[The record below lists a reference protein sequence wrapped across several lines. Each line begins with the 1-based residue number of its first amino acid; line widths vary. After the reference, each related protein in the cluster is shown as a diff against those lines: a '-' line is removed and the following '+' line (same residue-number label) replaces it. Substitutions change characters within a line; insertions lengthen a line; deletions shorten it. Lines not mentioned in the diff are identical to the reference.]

1 MIEAEKIIDEVD
13 QSKSPQLQLV
23 EYLNLSDKYK
33 QQSQTLKSYLAAE
46 KALKI
51 ARELDDQDKIQQSLI
66 LLGFNSFLMSDYQK
80 ALGYFQQIIQSDQY
94 PHYTASA
101 DEGIGMV
108 MLKLNQNEKALHYF
122 QTALE
127 IREKSGKMKSIQQ
140 VYNNIANCYR
150 SLGDFRKSEDYFSK
164 SLEIATSRKDE
175 TVTAIILNNLGE
187 LYREQNKYDQA
198 LDYYRK
204 AYDLHNNLNESS
216 KACKPLF
223 NIGLVLKELEEWE
236 QAEQKIMQAY
246 QIFDQTG
253 QKLSKMSAAE
263 ALAEIM
269 ERNQNFE
276 KSTYFLK
283 IAQKLQ
289 KEIFDENKSIQIGEM
304 TAKYELE
311 IKKKQDLINNLKNV
325 KLAKA
330 QQTITEQNQ
339 ELEKKNKELIETAK
353 AKDNILRIVSHDL
366 KNTIGSIITLTQMIF
381 MNENIDP
388 QLKESLEMINHYVD
402 RGLILIEDI
411 MELNRIEMPDFKLNL
426 TDENIILLLN
436 DFARDF
442 SQLARKKNIDFQYS
456 TQLEQ
461 AICKIDLN
469 RFWQIF
475 QNLLSNAIKF
485 THKDGKIELKAKIV
499 SIKSKQYLEISISDN
514 GIGISEEVIDQIF
527 DKFTPARR
535 PGTEGEPTTGLG
547 LSIVKKLVEAHQ
559 GLIDV
564 QSEVDSGTT
573 FILSFPII

>member
-1 MIEAEKIIDEVD
+1 
-13 QSKSPQLQLV
+13 
-23 EYLNLSDKYK
+23 
-33 QQSQTLKSYLAAE
+33 
-46 KALKI
+46 
-51 ARELDDQDKIQQSLI
+51 
-66 LLGFNSFLMSDYQK
+66 MSDYQK
-80 ALGYFQQIIQSDQY
+80 SLGYFQQIIQSDQY

-108 MLKLNQNEKALHYF
+108 LLKLNQKQKALHYF

-140 VYNNIANCYR
+140 IYNNIANCYR
-150 SLGDFRKSEDYFSK
+150 SLGDYKKSENYLSK
-164 SLEIATSRKDE
+164 SLEIATSRNDE

-204 AYDLHNNLNESS
+204 AYALHEKLNESS
-216 KACKPLF
+216 KASKPLF
-223 NIGLVLKELEEWE
+223 NIGLVLKDLSELQ
-236 QAEQKIMQAY
+236 QAEQKILQAY

-283 IAQKLQ
+283 IAQELQ

-339 ELEKKNKELIETAK
+339 ELEKKNQELIEIAK

-442 SQLARKKNIDFQYS
+442 SQLARKKNIAFQYS
-456 TQLEQ
+456 TQIEQ
-461 AICKIDLN
+461 AMCKIDLN

-485 THKDGKIELKAKIV
+485 THKDGKIELKAKLTDIQ
-499 SIKSKQYLEISISDN
+499 SKQYLEISISDN

-527 DKFTPARR
+527 DKFTPVRR
-535 PGTEGEPTTGLG
+535 PGTDGEPTTGLG

-573 FILSFPII
+573 FIISFPTI

>member
-1 MIEAEKIIDEVD
+1 MIEAEQIIGEVD

-33 QQSQTLKSYLAAE
+33 QKSQTLKSYLAAE

-51 ARELDDQDKIQQSLI
+51 AQELNDQDKIQQSLI

-80 ALGYFQQIIQSDQY
+80 SLGYFQQIIQSDQY

-108 MLKLNQNEKALHYF
+108 LLKLNQKQKALQYF

-140 VYNNIANCYR
+140 IYNNIANCYR
-150 SLGDFRKSEDYFSK
+150 SLGDYKKSEDYLSK
-164 SLEIATSRKDE
+164 SLEIATSRNDE

-204 AYDLHNNLNESS
+204 AYALHEKLNESS
-216 KACKPLF
+216 KASKPLF
-223 NIGLVLKELEEWE
+223 NIGLVLKDLSELQ
-236 QAEQKIMQAY
+236 QAEQKILQAY

-283 IAQKLQ
+283 IAQELQ

-339 ELEKKNKELIETAK
+339 ELEKKNQELIEIAK

-402 RGLILIEDI
+402 RALILIEDI

-442 SQLARKKNIDFQYS
+442 SQLARKKNIAFQYS
-456 TQLEQ
+456 TQIEQ
-461 AICKIDLN
+461 AMCKIDLN

-485 THKDGKIELKAKIV
+485 THKDGKIELKAKLTDIQ
-499 SIKSKQYLEISISDN
+499 SKQYLEISISDN

-573 FILSFPII
+573 FIISFPTI